1 MDISGVATAL
11 SSSSSLGDGVS
22 LNVLNS
28 VNQLQASIGAL
39 LAASIGLG
47 ANVDQYA

>member
-11 SSSSSLGDGVS
+11 SSSSSLGSGVS
-22 LNVLNS
+22 LNVLDS
-28 VNQLQASIGAL
+28 VNHLQASIGAE

-47 ANVDQYA
+47 ANFDTYA